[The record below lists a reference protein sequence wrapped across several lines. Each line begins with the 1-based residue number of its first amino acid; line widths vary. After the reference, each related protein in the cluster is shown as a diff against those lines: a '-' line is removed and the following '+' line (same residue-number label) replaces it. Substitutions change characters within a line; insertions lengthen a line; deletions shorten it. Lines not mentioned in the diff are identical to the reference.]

1 MISRYTLPE
10 IGAVWT
16 EKNKFDIWLK
26 IEILATEAWAK
37 LGKVPDEA
45 VAAIKEKAGFDIARI
60 EAIEAEVHH
69 DVIAFLTN
77 VTEHIGTDGKFLHYG
92 MTSSDMLDTA
102 LSIQMVQSVD
112 LLLDE
117 LKQLIGVLRDRAL
130 ENKDTLMVGRTHGVH
145 AEPITFGLKLSVWFF
160 EFVRNL
166 ERLTAAKN
174 GVSVGKL
181 SGAVGSYATID
192 PFVETYVCEN
202 LGLTPASAATQVIQR
217 DRHAEFLTT
226 LAIIGSSCEKIATE
240 IRGLQRTEVNEAE
253 EAFGSKQK
261 GSSAMPHKKN
271 PIISER
277 ICGLAR
283 LLRGNALVSIENNA
297 LWHERDISHSSAERV
312 IIPDSIIALFYM
324 LRKTND
330 LLKGLNINKEQ
341 MLKTLMDT
349 GFVFSQKVLL
359 ALVDKGLDRDQAYR
373 VVQGHSMAVRRGEG
387 RFLDLLKSDSRI
399 SELMPEK
406 ELESLFN
413 ADEALI
419 GSNLIVDRVIKKYEE
434 LKSVG

>member
-1 MISRYTLPE
+1 MINRYTLPE

-16 EKNKFDIWLK
+16 ENNKFDIWLK

-37 LGKVPDEA
+37 LGKVPEEA
-45 VAAIKEKAGFDIARI
+45 VAIIKEKAGFDIARV
-60 EAIEAEVHH
+60 EALEAEVHH

-77 VTEHIGTDGKFLHYG
+77 VTEHIGPEGKFLHYG

-102 LSIQMVQSVD
+102 LSVQMVQSVD

-192 PFVETYVCEN
+192 PFVEIYVCEN

-217 DRHAEFLTT
+217 DRHAEFLST

-330 LLKGLNINKEQ
+330 LLKGLNINKDQ
-341 MLKTLMDT
+341 MLKTLMGT

-387 RFLDLLKSDSRI
+387 RFLDLLKSDSRVSDLI
-399 SELMPEK
+399 PEK

-413 ADEALI
+413 ADEALM